1 MKQKYPLQWLSAV
14 TGRAKGLVGLLVV
27 VQTVLSVS
35 SIAFA
40 FVLRRIINMAVD
52 GARGGFWA
60 SLALLMGILL
70 GQIVLS
76 AAGRFLSEYTSATV
90 ENRFKHRLFSAL
102 LTGDYASVA
111 AVHSGEWMNRLTS
124 DTTVV
129 AGGVTQIVPGL
140 IGMLVRLLGAV
151 AAILWLEPRFLY
163 ILLPGGAAMMLL
175 TYAFRKILKRLHK
188 KIQET
193 DGALRVFLQERLESL
208 VIVRTFAKEE
218 QMAQQAD
225 TLMDAHKAARM
236 KRSNFSN
243 LCNIGFAGAMDGAY
257 LLGIGFCGYGI
268 LTGTMSYGNLMAI
281 MQLVGQVQSPFA
293 NLTGYLPRYY
303 SMLAS
308 AERLMEAE
316 AFAPDSTETVPEEQS
331 LHFYQTELQSLQLE
345 HVCFTYQPPV
355 QTEGEAPAMPVVLQD
370 VSLTVRKGEYVVFT
384 GPSGCG
390 KSTLL
395 KLLMCLYPL
404 DSGQRFLSTKSGNQP
419 LTSAWKS
426 LFAYVPQGNQ
436 LLSGSIRSI
445 VAFGDEDRAQD
456 ENAIYNALKIACADD
471 FAEIDKLAAEHSITP
486 VIFLDCSQEKEQ
498 LTRILKKAVAEDYE
512 VVLAGLQFDESIL
525 QTADEMKDLLV
536 QMDDTKSPAFL
547 LRNKVNTEENR
558 NLLNEHGYTELIL
571 YDASLQADMQENG
584 KPYICYGFFK
594 QPAYY
599 ADYISQVVTAH
610 TMMLASFDFS
620 TIQSGTLQ
628 ISDVERF
635 MTLTDDRKAANE
647 LRYVDLN
654 SAFQAVADQ
663 NATRQERQES
673 YEKYE
678 AEQEKRIQELEEE
691 ISAIYSRWDEY

>member
-1 MKQKYPLQWLSAV
+1 MKQKHTLQWLSAV

-40 FVLRRIINMAVD
+40 FILRRIINMAVD
-52 GARGGFWA
+52 GVQGGFWA
-60 SLALLMGILL
+60 SLALLVGILL

-76 AAGRFLSEYTSATV
+76 AASRFLSEYTSATV
-90 ENRFKHRLFSAL
+90 ENRFKQRLFSAL
-102 LTGDYASVA
+102 LTGDYASVT

-124 DTTVV
+124 DTTII

-151 AAILWLEPRFLY
+151 TAILWIEPRFLY

-225 TLMDAHKAARM
+225 ALMDAHKAARM

-293 NLTGYLPRYY
+293 NITGYLPRYY

-316 AFAPDSTETVPEEQS
+316 AFAPDSEHPLAEEETLE
-331 LHFYQTELQSLQLE
+331 FYRAKLTALRLE
-345 HVCFTYQPPV
+345 HASFTYQPPV
-355 QTEGEAPAMPVVLQD
+355 RAEEEQPPMPVVLKD
-370 VSLTVRKGEYVVFT
+370 VDLTIRKGEYIAFT

-390 KSTLL
+390 KSTVL

-404 DSGQRFLSTKSGNQP
+404 DAGSRTLETTCGTQP
-419 LTSAWKS
+419 LTAAWRS

-436 LLSGSIRSI
+436 LLSGTIRDI
-445 VAFGDEDRAQD
+445 VSFGDPCKAQD
-456 ENAIYNALKIACADD
+456 DAGILRALRIACAED
-471 FAEIDKLAAEHSITP
+471 FVQKLEKG
-486 VIFLDCSQEKEQ
+486 LDTT
-498 LTRILKKAVAEDYE
+498 L
-512 VVLAGLQFDESIL
+512 G
-525 QTADEMKDLLV
+525 
-536 QMDDTKSPAFL
+536 
-547 LRNKVNTEENR
+547 
-558 NLLNEHGYTELIL
+558 EHGQGLSEGQMQRIAIARAVFSEHPILMLDEATSALDEATAQQLLENLRRMTDKTVLMVTHRMNQTNFFDKEL
-571 YDASLQADMQENG
+571 
-584 KPYICYGFFK
+584 
-594 QPAYY
+594 
-599 ADYISQVVTAH
+599 
-610 TMMLASFDFS
+610 SFSKDG
-620 TIQSGTLQ
+620 I
-628 ISDVERF
+628 
-635 MTLTDDRKAANE
+635 
-647 LRYVDLN
+647 
-654 SAFQAVADQ
+654 
-663 NATRQERQES
+663 RQ
-673 YEKYE
+673 KN
-678 AEQEKRIQELEEE
+678 KIG
-691 ISAIYSRWDEY
+691 

>member
-1 MKQKYPLQWLSAV
+1 
-14 TGRAKGLVGLLVV
+14 
-27 VQTVLSVS
+27 
-35 SIAFA
+35 
-40 FVLRRIINMAVD
+40 
-52 GARGGFWA
+52 
-60 SLALLMGILL
+60 
-70 GQIVLS
+70 
-76 AAGRFLSEYTSATV
+76 
-90 ENRFKHRLFSAL
+90 
-102 LTGDYASVA
+102 
-111 AVHSGEWMNRLTS
+111 
-124 DTTVV
+124 
-129 AGGVTQIVPGL
+129 
-140 IGMLVRLLGAV
+140 
-151 AAILWLEPRFLY
+151 
-163 ILLPGGAAMMLL
+163 MMLL

-225 TLMDAHKAARM
+225 ALMDAHKAARM

-281 MQLVGQVQSPFA
+281 MQLVGQVQNPFA

-316 AFAPDSTETVPEEQS
+316 AFAPDSTETVPEEQT

-355 QTEGEAPAMPVVLQD
+355 QTEGEPPAMPVVLQD

-404 DSGQRFLSTKSGNQP
+404 DSGQRFLSTKTGNQP
-419 LTSAWKS
+419 LTPAWKS

-456 ENAIYNALKIACADD
+456 GNAIYNALKIACADD
-471 FAEIDKLAAEHSITP
+471 FVRRLENG
-486 VIFLDCSQEKEQ
+486 LD
-498 LTRILKKAVAEDYE
+498 T
-512 VVLAGLQFDESIL
+512 VLGERGAGLSEGQMQRIAIARAVYSNHPILLLDEATSAL
-525 QTADEMKDLLV
+525 DEATA
-536 QMDDTKSPAFL
+536 
-547 LRNKVNTEENR
+547 LR
-558 NLLNEHGYTELIL
+558 LLNNLRKMTDKTVIL
-571 YDASLQADMQENG
+571 VTHRMNQA
-584 KPYICYGFFK
+584 GFFD
-594 QPAYY
+594 AE
-599 ADYISQVVTAH
+599 
-610 TMMLASFDFS
+610 LAFS
-620 TIQSGTLQ
+620 KDGIC
-628 ISDVERF
+628 VRERK
-635 MTLTDDRKAANE
+635 MCK
-647 LRYVDLN
+647 
-654 SAFQAVADQ
+654 
-663 NATRQERQES
+663 
-673 YEKYE
+673 
-678 AEQEKRIQELEEE
+678 
-691 ISAIYSRWDEY
+691 

>member
-1 MKQKYPLQWLSAV
+1 MKQKNTLQWLSIVAGK
-14 TGRAKGLVGLLVV
+14 TKLLVGVLVAI
-27 VQTVLSVS
+27 QAVLSVS

-40 FVLRRIINMAVD
+40 FILRRIINMAVD
-52 GARGGFWA
+52 GVQGGFGA
-60 SLALLMGILL
+60 SLALLVGILL
-70 GQIVLS
+70 GQIMLS

-151 AAILWLEPRFLY
+151 AAILWIEPRFLY

-218 QMAQQAD
+218 QMTQQAD
-225 TLMDAHKAARM
+225 ALMDAHKDARM

-316 AFAPDSTETVPEEQS
+316 AFAPDSEHPLAEEKT
-331 LHFYQTELQSLQLE
+331 LEFYRTKLMALRLE
-345 HVCFTYQPPV
+345 HVSFTYQPPV
-355 QTEGEAPAMPVVLQD
+355 RAEEEQPPMPVVLKD
-370 VSLTVRKGEYVVFT
+370 VDLTIRKGEYIAFT

-390 KSTLL
+390 KSTVL

-404 DSGQRFLSTKSGNQP
+404 DAGSRTLETTCGTQP
-419 LTSAWKS
+419 LTAAWRS

-436 LLSGSIRSI
+436 LLSGTIRDI
-445 VAFGDEDRAQD
+445 VSFGDPCKAQD
-456 ENAIYNALKIACADD
+456 DAGILRALRIACAED
-471 FAEIDKLAAEHSITP
+471 FVQKLEKG
-486 VIFLDCSQEKEQ
+486 LDTT
-498 LTRILKKAVAEDYE
+498 L
-512 VVLAGLQFDESIL
+512 G
-525 QTADEMKDLLV
+525 
-536 QMDDTKSPAFL
+536 
-547 LRNKVNTEENR
+547 
-558 NLLNEHGYTELIL
+558 EHGQGLSEGQMQRIAIARAVFSEHPILMLDEATSALDEATAQQLLENLRRMTDKTVLMVTHRMNQANFFDKEL
-571 YDASLQADMQENG
+571 
-584 KPYICYGFFK
+584 
-594 QPAYY
+594 
-599 ADYISQVVTAH
+599 
-610 TMMLASFDFS
+610 SFSKDG
-620 TIQSGTLQ
+620 I
-628 ISDVERF
+628 
-635 MTLTDDRKAANE
+635 
-647 LRYVDLN
+647 
-654 SAFQAVADQ
+654 
-663 NATRQERQES
+663 RQ
-673 YEKYE
+673 KN
-678 AEQEKRIQELEEE
+678 KIG
-691 ISAIYSRWDEY
+691 

>member
-1 MKQKYPLQWLSAV
+1 MKQKHTLQWLSAV

-52 GARGGFWA
+52 GAQGGFWA
-60 SLALLMGILL
+60 SLALLVGILL
-70 GQIVLS
+70 GQIMLS
-76 AAGRFLSEYTSATV
+76 AASRFLNEYTSAAV

-151 AAILWLEPRFLY
+151 TAILWLEPRFLY

-218 QMAQQAD
+218 QMTQQAD
-225 TLMDAHKAARM
+225 ALMDAHKAARM

-316 AFAPDSTETVPEEQS
+316 AFAPDSEHPLAEEETLE
-331 LHFYQTELQSLQLE
+331 FYRTKLTALRLE
-345 HVCFTYQPPV
+345 HVSFTYQPPV
-355 QTEGEAPAMPVVLQD
+355 RAEEEQPPMPVVLKD
-370 VSLTVRKGEYVVFT
+370 IDLTIRKGEYIAFT

-390 KSTLL
+390 KSTVL

-404 DSGQRFLSTKSGNQP
+404 DAGSRALETTSGTQP
-419 LTSAWKS
+419 LTAAWRS

-436 LLSGSIRSI
+436 LLSGTIRDI
-445 VAFGDEDRAQD
+445 VSFGDPCKAQD
-456 ENAIYNALKIACADD
+456 DAGILRALRIACAED
-471 FAEIDKLAAEHSITP
+471 FVQKLEKG
-486 VIFLDCSQEKEQ
+486 LDTT
-498 LTRILKKAVAEDYE
+498 L
-512 VVLAGLQFDESIL
+512 G
-525 QTADEMKDLLV
+525 
-536 QMDDTKSPAFL
+536 
-547 LRNKVNTEENR
+547 
-558 NLLNEHGYTELIL
+558 EHGQGLSEGQMQRIAIARAVFSEHPIL
-571 YDASLQADMQENG
+571 MLDEATSALDEATAQQLLENLRRMTD
-584 KPYICYGFFK
+584 KT
-594 QPAYY
+594 
-599 ADYISQVVTAH
+599 VLMVTH
-610 TMMLASFDFS
+610 
-620 TIQSGTLQ
+620 
-628 ISDVERF
+628 R
-635 MTLTDDRKAANE
+635 
-647 LRYVDLN
+647 
-654 SAFQAVADQ
+654 ADQ
-663 NATRQERQES
+663 TEFFDRELSFSKDGIRQ
-673 YEKYE
+673 KN
-678 AEQEKRIQELEEE
+678 KIG
-691 ISAIYSRWDEY
+691 